1 MVAADRGRT
10 HNITTHRWGC
20 SEIKMRQM
28 MTPLL
33 LPLLLLLVAVAV
45 SAEDSLEIAVLN
57 KEIKIVGS
65 TFMTPFLT
73 QAIIAYK
80 LLRPD
85 VE

>member
-1 MVAADRGRT
+1 
-10 HNITTHRWGC
+10 
-20 SEIKMRQM
+20 M
-28 MTPLL
+28 MPLLPLLL

-45 SAEDSLEIAVLN
+45 SAEDSAEIAVLN